1 MGLGVAYEFED
12 GRLDVELIFV
22 SSGKL
27 ENSELSKSE
36 KVNRSTFSI
45 KRKNRSDLS
54 HLSLSIFVSS
64 AEKIT
69 VRSNKKTNV
78 SKQAI
83 ISKLLKILLIR
94 PSSRYQIE
102 AFSS

>member
-12 GRLDVELIFV
+12 GQLDVELIFV

-27 ENSELSKSE
+27 KNSELSQSE
-36 KVNRSTFSI
+36 KVNRSMFSV
-45 KRKNRSDLS
+45 KRKNRSDFS
-54 HLSLSIFVSS
+54 HRSLSIFVSS
-64 AEKIT
+64 VEKIT

-78 SKQAI
+78 SKQTI
-83 ISKLLKILLIR
+83 ISKLLKILLIC
-94 PSSRYQIE
+94 PNSRYQIE

>member
-36 KVNRSTFSI
+36 KVIHKLIHKHQMPTKI
-45 KRKNRSDLS
+45 VKVI
-54 HLSLSIFVSS
+54 HLINPQTSS
-64 AEKIT
+64 AQEDEKIIDRLIHKHQMPT
-69 VRSNKKTNV
+69 
-78 SKQAI
+78 
-83 ISKLLKILLIR
+83 KIVKVIHLTS
-94 PSSRYQIE
+94 PQTSSVHE
-102 AFSS
+102 D

>member
-12 GRLDVELIFV
+12 GRLDLGLIFV

-27 ENSELSKSE
+27 ENSKLSKSE
-36 KVNRSTFSI
+36 KVNQRTFSI

-54 HLSLSIFVSS
+54 HFSLSIFVSS
-64 AEKIT
+64 VKKIT

-78 SKQAI
+78 SKQTI
-83 ISKLLKILLIR
+83 ISKLLKILLIC

-102 AFSS
+102 ELSS

>member
-45 KRKNRSDLS
+45 KRKSRSEIFHFLFYSKMVS
-54 HLSLSIFVSS
+54 HCG
-64 AEKIT
+64 
-69 VRSNKKTNV
+69 
-78 SKQAI
+78 
-83 ISKLLKILLIR
+83 
-94 PSSRYQIE
+94 
-102 AFSS
+102 